1 MLQIRKLKSKD
12 QDDTVPKMKV
22 DPDLV
27 WNTVCTLDH
36 YTVFQI
42 AVQIGRIMWSIQNM
56 LDGQRW
62 EKPFLAE
69 LVSGTAH
76 RKYH

>member
-42 AVQIGRIMWSIQNM
+42 AVQIGRIM
-56 LDGQRW
+56 
-62 EKPFLAE
+62 
-69 LVSGTAH
+69 
-76 RKYH
+76 